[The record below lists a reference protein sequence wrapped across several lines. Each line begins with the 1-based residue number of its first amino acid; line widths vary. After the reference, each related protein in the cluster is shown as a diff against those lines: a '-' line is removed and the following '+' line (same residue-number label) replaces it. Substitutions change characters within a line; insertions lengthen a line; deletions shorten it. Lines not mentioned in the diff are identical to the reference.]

1 MIGRPCGAVLL
12 EHAFNTDTETYMGDV
27 AMGTLGSTKVKKAG
41 VDEEMN
47 PMKRPVEDVVAQVP
61 RKGGAVVAD
70 WNFQ

>member
-1 MIGRPCGAVLL
+1 
-12 EHAFNTDTETYMGDV
+12 MGDAAV
-27 AMGTLGSTKVKKAG
+27 GTLGSSAAKKAG

-61 RKGGAVVAD
+61 RKGGAGVAD